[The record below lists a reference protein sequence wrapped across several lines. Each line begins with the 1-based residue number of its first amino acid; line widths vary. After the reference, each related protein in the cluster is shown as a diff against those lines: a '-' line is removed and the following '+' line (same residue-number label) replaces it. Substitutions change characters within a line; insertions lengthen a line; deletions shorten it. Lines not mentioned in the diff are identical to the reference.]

1 MLSVIFPNS
10 NCHIFSKWT
19 CNITTSV
26 ILHTHFKIFL
36 QCELGILWSDINSQG
51 YNLVDVANAIKEV
64 AAIYNIAVLDLLEEG
79 NFESIMYDSDCDGIH
94 PNQKFVLEVM
104 APQIAQFIKNNYN

>member
-1 MLSVIFPNS
+1 M
-10 NCHIFSKWT
+10 
-19 CNITTSV
+19 
-26 ILHTHFKIFL
+26 
-36 QCELGILWSDINSQG
+36 
-51 YNLVDVANAIKEV
+51 

-104 APQIAQFIKNNYN
+104 TPQIADFIKNNH